1 MDIAHGAGL
10 FAAAAGAG
18 GVDAIVGG
26 GGLIMLPTLLV
37 AFPALPAATALGTNK
52 LVGISGTSTAAL
64 TYTRRTPVD
73 KRVVLPAAALAVL
86 CAALGAVSA
95 SALPTRVFRPIVMV
109 LLTAVALFVVFRP
122 AFGAEAG
129 AKEASPRRRVATTVL
144 AGGVIGFYDGIF
156 GPGTGTFLIICFTI
170 GLFTEFVA
178 GSAMAKVV
186 NTGTNLGALMVFAV
200 GGHVMW
206 TLGAGMAVC
215 NIVGA
220 RAGSRLA
227 LKRGAGFVRI
237 VLLAVV
243 TVMVAK
249 MGYDQFG

>member
-26 GGLIMLPTLLV
+26 GGLILLPTLLV
-37 AFPALPAATALGTNK
+37 AFPAIPAATALGTNK
-52 LVGISGTSTAAL
+52 LVGISGTSTAAV

-73 KRVVLPAAALAVL
+73 RRVVLPAAALAVL
-86 CAALGAVSA
+86 CAGLGAVSA

-129 AKEASPRRRVATTVL
+129 AAAVSRRRRLTTTLL
-144 AGGVIGFYDGIF
+144 AGAGIGFYDGIF
-156 GPGTGTFLIICFTI
+156 GPGTGTFLIICFTV

-178 GSAMAKVV
+178 SSAMAKVV
-186 NTGTNLGALMVFAV
+186 NTGTNLGALLVFAV
-200 GGHVMW
+200 EGHVMW
-206 TLGAGMAVC
+206 LLGAGMAVC
-215 NIVGA
+215 NICGA
-220 RAGSRLA
+220 RVGSHLA
-227 LKRGAGFVRI
+227 IRRGAGFVRA
-237 VLLAVV
+237 VLLVV
-243 TVMVAK
+243 VAAMVAK